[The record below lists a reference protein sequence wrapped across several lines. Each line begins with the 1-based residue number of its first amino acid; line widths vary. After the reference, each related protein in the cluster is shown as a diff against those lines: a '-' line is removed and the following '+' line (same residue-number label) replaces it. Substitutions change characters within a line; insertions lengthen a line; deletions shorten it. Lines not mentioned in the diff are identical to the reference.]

1 MRNFWL
7 CSTVCVLLGGAVG
20 VAGAAPLNLTQS
32 YPDLAVFNVST
43 SYDADGTHFTA
54 QGDVNQFTLAD
65 GVTWYTVVNTTMSL
79 DAQVDNDGQLVSGT
93 LTVQG
98 VIPGLGLVPDM
109 LLLSA
114 DLTAFG
120 FSGSGESTLFEF
132 LADPDGGA
140 LETYFD
146 PDLGVVLDPGTTTYS
161 ETTTFT
167 VDFCG
172 SDGRADIF
180 VPEPATLVLL
190 AGGLLARAIRRRRHR

>member
-43 SYDADGTHFTA
+43 SYSASGTHFTA
-54 QGDVNQFTLAD
+54 TGDVNQVTLED
-65 GVTWYTVVNTTMSL
+65 GLTSYAVVDTTLSI
-79 DAQVDNDGQLVSGT
+79 DAQVDNNGQLISGT
-93 LTVQG
+93 LAIQG
-98 VIPGLGLVPDM
+98 VIPDLGLVPSM

-132 LADPDGGA
+132 LADADGGA
-140 LETYFD
+140 LASELD
-146 PDLGVVLDPGTTTYS
+146 SAIGVILNPGTTTYS
-161 ETTTFT
+161 DVASFT
-167 VDFCG
+167 VDSCG
-172 SDGRADIF
+172 TGGTADVF

-190 AGGLLARAIRRRRHR
+190 AGGLLAMPLRRRRRR